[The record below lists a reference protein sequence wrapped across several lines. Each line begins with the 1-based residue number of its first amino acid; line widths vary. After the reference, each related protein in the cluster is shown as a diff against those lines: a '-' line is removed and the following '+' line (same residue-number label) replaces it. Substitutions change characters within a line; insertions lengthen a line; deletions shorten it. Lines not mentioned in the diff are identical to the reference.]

1 VHRPEEPQT
10 AAGRTTVAVAA
21 AAVPPPGT
29 GADPEAAAGGDGAP
43 VADAEAA
50 AEEPAAVAAV
60 AVVAPG
66 ELTLEGF
73 AELWPAVLEALRAD
87 APLVAGLLE
96 GARPVALAE
105 EGLTLA
111 WPQTAAFSKR
121 KAEDPAN
128 RDLIARAIRGVTGA
142 SVRLAYELSAEA
154 EAAANPTLSE
164 EELLERFVQEFDA
177 ELLPEEDQ

>member
-1 VHRPEEPQT
+1 AGAGE
-10 AAGRTTVAVAA
+10 AAGDAG
-21 AAVPPPGT
+21 PPAGE
-29 GADPEAAAGGDGAP
+29 GADRAGPKAAAG
-43 VADAEAA
+43 
-50 AEEPAAVAAV
+50 EPAAVAIA

-66 ELTLEGF
+66 ELTLAGF
-73 AELWPAVLEALRAD
+73 AELWPAVLESLRAD

-105 EGLTLA
+105 QGLTLA

-128 RDLIARAIRGVTGA
+128 RERIAQAIRGVTGA
-142 SVRLAYELSAEA
+142 SLRLAYELSADG
-154 EAAANPTLSE
+154 EAAPAPTLSE

-177 ELLPEEDQ
+177 ELLPDEE